1 MVEISRGGQPSR
13 EADTHSIRSETVD
26 DDILTLN
33 SCGHSFHCK
42 CLSSWFLIERYD
54 CPVCREPY
62 YKSHLS
68 RERTL
73 SVPPFF

>member
-1 MVEISRGGQPSR
+1 MVEVSRAGQPSR
-13 EADTHSIRSETVD
+13 EPDTQSIRSETVD

-42 CLSSWFLIERYD
+42 CLSSWFLIERFD

-62 YKSHLS
+62 YKSHLP

-73 SVPPFF
+73 TVPPFF